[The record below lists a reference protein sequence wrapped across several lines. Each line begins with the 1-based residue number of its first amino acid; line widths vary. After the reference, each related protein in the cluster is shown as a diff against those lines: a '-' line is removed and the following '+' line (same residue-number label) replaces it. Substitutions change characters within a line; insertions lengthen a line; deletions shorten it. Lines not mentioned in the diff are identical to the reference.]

1 MNKISNLGKAFFILL
16 FTNILFADIT
26 ATVDKKMFYQGDTVT
41 LQIKATGEDI
51 AFPNI
56 KDIGGF
62 PIVGTSTSEQI
73 YVVNGKTTRG
83 KIVNYMF
90 APNQSMEIPPF
101 IIKVNG
107 QSYRTNKIAIKKTIP
122 QVSTLKDDIVLLLE
136 TNKDKVYV
144 GESIIATVIFK
155 YKVGL
160 NLVDAKLEPFKPNN
174 FWVKELKGEEPK
186 EERGY
191 MVYKNSF
198 LVFPQKSG
206 NLRLDNQ
213 LITVAIKDINSYD
226 AKQLKI
232 FSNDKSIKV
241 LPLSGGLT
249 VQGKYNISAT
259 VDKTQTMSN
268 DPTNLTITVEG
279 IGNIDDI
286 EEFKLDLPEQVV
298 YSSKPTITTGLVD
311 GDYGG
316 TFTQKIS
323 IISDKNFTIP
333 SINFKY
339 FDKETKQEVDINTTS
354 FDIQVTGKK
363 KIQEKVLEE
372 GTTQTVV
379 TNGVENGYIKY
390 LYAFGGIVFGGIVTF
405 LVMRKKEKNGTK
417 KEKPL
422 EVAIKKAKTDKEL
435 YDLLLPYSQK
445 IELKVF
451 IKQLE
456 ENLYFNKANS
466 IDKKELLEVF
476 KSEEI

>member
-1 MNKISNLGKAFFILL
+1 MSKILSLGRVFFILL
-16 FTNILFADIT
+16 FTNILLADIT
-26 ATVDKKMFYQGDTVT
+26 ATVDKKIFYQGDTVT
-41 LQIKATGEDI
+41 LQIKAIGDDI
-51 AFPNI
+51 TFPNI

-90 APNQSMEIPPF
+90 VPNQSMEIPTF

-107 QSYRTNKIAIKKTIP
+107 QSYRTNKISIKKTIP
-122 QVSTLKDDIVLLLE
+122 HVSTSKDDIVLFLE
-136 TNKDKVYV
+136 TNKDTTYV

-155 YKVGL
+155 YKAGL

-174 FWVKELKGEEPK
+174 FWVKELKSEEPR

-206 NLRLDNQ
+206 NLKLDNQ
-213 LITVAIKDINSYD
+213 LITVAIRDVNSYD

-232 FSNDKSIKV
+232 FSNDKIIKV

-249 VQGKYNISAT
+249 VQGKYNINAT
-259 VDKTQTMSN
+259 VDKVQTTSN
-268 DPTNLTITVEG
+268 DPTNLTISIEG

-298 YSSKPTITTGLVD
+298 YSSKPTITSGLVD
-311 GDYGG
+311 GNYGG
-316 TFTQKIS
+316 TFIQKIS
-323 IISDKNFTIP
+323 IISDKSFTIP
-333 SINFKY
+333 SIHFRY
-339 FDKETKQEVDINTTS
+339 FDRVSKKEVDINTTS
-354 FDIQVTGKK
+354 FFIQVTGKK
-363 KIQEKVLEE
+363 KVKSQVLEQAN
-372 GTTQTVV
+372 TAMSI
-379 TNGVENGYIKY
+379 TNDGENKNIKY
-390 LYAFGGIVFGGIVTF
+390 LYAFVGISFGSIVTF
-405 LVMRKKEKNGTK
+405 LVMRKKAMKLAI
-417 KEKPL
+417 KEKPF

-445 IELKVF
+445 IELKTFV
-451 IKQLE
+451 KQLE
-456 ENLYFNKANS
+456 ENIYFNKTNK
-466 IDKKELLEVF
+466 IDKKELI
-476 KSEEI
+476 EIFQSKEI